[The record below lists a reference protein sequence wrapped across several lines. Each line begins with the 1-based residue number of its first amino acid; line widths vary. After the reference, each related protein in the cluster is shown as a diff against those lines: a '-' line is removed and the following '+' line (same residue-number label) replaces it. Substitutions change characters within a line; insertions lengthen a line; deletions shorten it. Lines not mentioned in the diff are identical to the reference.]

1 MSGASEVALDEL
13 PIRDDLR
20 GQHPYGAPQLDVAVA
35 LNTNENSFPLPTEL
49 VREIGRAAEAVAAG
63 LNRYPDR
70 DAVALRAD
78 LADYLGHGL
87 TGAQVW
93 AANGSNEV
101 LQQLFQA
108 YAGPGR
114 KVLGFTPS
122 YTMHELIARGVG
134 ASFVDGR
141 RAADFTLDPAH
152 VADQVRRHRP
162 DITVLCSPNNPTGTA
177 LDLDVVRAATGVG
190 VGMVIVD
197 EAYAEF
203 ARPGT
208 PSALS
213 LLPQTP
219 RLIVTRTM
227 SKAFGM
233 AGLRLGYF
241 AAGAGV
247 IDGVLLVRLP
257 YHLSSLTQ
265 AAARAALAH
274 QGELLS
280 TVDAVKAQRDRIVE
294 SATGMGLDVSPSDA
308 NFVLF
313 GGLGDSRQTWQAL
326 LDRGVLVRDV
336 GLPGWLR
343 VTAGTE
349 AETTAFLDA
358 LRAVIGERSVDV
370 TNTDVTNTDVTKT
383 VPMRE
388 TA

>member
-1 MSGASEVALDEL
+1 MTTKVPPSGASDVALDEL

-20 GQHPYGAPQLDVAVA
+20 GQHPYGAPQLEVAVA
-35 LNTNENSFPLPTEL
+35 LNTNENSFPLPPAL
-49 VREIGRAAEAVAAG
+49 VREIGRAAEQVAAG

-87 TGAQVW
+87 NGAQVW

-114 KVLGFTPS
+114 SVLGFTPS

-152 VADQVRRHRP
+152 VADTVRRHRP

-177 LDLDVVRAATGVG
+177 LDLDVVRAAIDVG
-190 VGMVIVD
+190 TGMVIVD

-213 LLPQTP
+213 LLPQSP

-233 AGLRLGYF
+233 AGLRLGYL

-274 QGELLS
+274 RDELLS
-280 TVDAVKAQRDRIVE
+280 TVDAVKAQRDRIVKSVSE
-294 SATGMGLDVSPSDA
+294 MGLDVSPSDA

-313 GGLGDSRQTWQAL
+313 GGFADSRETWLAL

-343 VTAGTE
+343 VTAGTD

-358 LRAVIGERSVDV
+358 LRDVIGPPTMDV
-370 TNTDVTNTDVTKT
+370 TNPVT
-383 VPMRE
+383 MRE